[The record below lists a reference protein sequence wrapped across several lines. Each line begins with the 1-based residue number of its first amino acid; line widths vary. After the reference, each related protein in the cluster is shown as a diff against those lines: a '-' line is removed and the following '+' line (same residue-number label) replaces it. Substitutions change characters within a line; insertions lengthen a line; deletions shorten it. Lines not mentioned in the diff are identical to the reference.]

1 MNTELIEKLI
11 KEQNYCVDNI
21 NIDYDIMDCE
31 YRIEVILCTGNME
44 RIMERIA
51 FTKDYSDSSDSLFT
65 FGSDLKT
72 IGEIFQSLS
81 KIEEDN

>member
-21 NIDYDIMDCE
+21 NIDYDIMGCE
-31 YRIEVILCTGNME
+31 YRIEVILCAGNME
-44 RIMERIA
+44 RIT
-51 FTKDYSDSSDSLFT
+51 FTKDYSDTSDSLFT

-81 KIEEDN
+81 KTEEDN